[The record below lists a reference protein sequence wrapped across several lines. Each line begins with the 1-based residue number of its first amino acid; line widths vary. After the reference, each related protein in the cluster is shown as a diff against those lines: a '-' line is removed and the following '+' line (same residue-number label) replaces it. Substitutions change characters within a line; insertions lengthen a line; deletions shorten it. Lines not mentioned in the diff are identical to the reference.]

1 MSAPPTPGKV
11 GSQSV
16 PTTRSQASAASSVMP
31 TAALVTAADVSLMTK
46 QAPSALV
53 DAASHS
59 AAEASAIALADTT
72 VPIMPEGDS
81 HPDAA
86 ILVWVSQVNGC
97 F

>member
-1 MSAPPTPGKV
+1 M
-11 GSQSV
+11 

-31 TAALVTAADVSLMTK
+31 TAALVTEAGVSLMTK
-46 QAPSALV
+46 QAPSAFAN
-53 DAASHS
+53 AASHS
-59 AAEASAIALADTT
+59 VSDASAIVSADAT

-86 ILVWVSQVNGC
+86 ILVRVSQVNGC